1 MQGIH
6 SIKYVLPECLSY
18 NLWMLHYIL
27 GQRDICALL
36 HKYPEQHLLCYS
48 QRDDNKN
55 VLKIYKV
62 EVKLSVFERQALSKL
77 NEQHKQ

>member
-6 SIKYVLPECLSY
+6 SIKYVLPECLAY

-27 GQRDICALL
+27 GQQDICALL
-36 HKYPEQHLLCYS
+36 HKCPEHHLLYS
-48 QRDDNKN
+48 QRNDNKN

-62 EVKLSVFERQALSKL
+62 EVKLSVHRVLQRT
-77 NEQHKQ
+77 